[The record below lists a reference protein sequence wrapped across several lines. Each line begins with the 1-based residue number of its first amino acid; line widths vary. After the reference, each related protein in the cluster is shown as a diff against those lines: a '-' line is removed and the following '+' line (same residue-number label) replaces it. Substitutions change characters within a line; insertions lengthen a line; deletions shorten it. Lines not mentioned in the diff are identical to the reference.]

1 MMRKYN
7 FVFLALAAV
16 VLFSSCSFLSEWAAS
31 TEPQQ
36 PDDGT
41 QADPGSPGSGPGAS
55 LDYIDILVGVLAA
68 LGLGPAARL
77 LVLAKPVLAPLI
89 RILMGTKKATQ
100 PEQPAPK

>member
-1 MMRKYN
+1 MRKIS
-7 FVFLALAAV
+7 FVFLALFVATM
-16 VLFSSCSFLSEWAAS
+16 FSSCSFLSEWAAS
-31 TEPQQ
+31 ADPQ

-41 QADPGSPGSGPGAS
+41 QADPGSPSSSPGAG

-89 RILMGTKKATQ
+89 RILMGTKK
-100 PEQPAPK
+100 PAETDPADLK